1 MASPRENGSLSSSKD
16 KRKRNPEKEVAIL
29 EGALRVFGEKGFE
42 DATVAAICAQAG
54 ISEPTLYEY
63 FDSKE
68 DVLFSI
74 SELYTRREIER
85 LSELAH
91 YINDPRERVRAI
103 IQAYLEFYE
112 NNPLYTSVA
121 LLTLKGNRRYVASPA
136 YQSVREAAHALIEAF
151 QDGAQRGAFR
161 DDLDPYLVRNMI
173 LGFIEHLTIQWL
185 LVGRPKAIAKH
196 TDAIFE
202 MVMRAV
208 ESKDEDTIEVKL
220 RMNRQLAHNLLGH
233 ALHSREGDTNAV
245 HLRESDTNA
254 VHLHESDTNAVHLRE
269 SDTNDDDRGK

>member
-1 MASPRENGSLSSSKD
+1 MAIPGVDGPASSPKSK
-16 KRKRNPEKEVAIL
+16 KKRNVEKENAIL

-42 DATVAAICAQAG
+42 DATVAAICSKAG

-63 FDSKE
+63 FESKE

-74 SELYTRREIER
+74 SELYTRRELER

-91 YINDPRERVRAI
+91 YIKAPRERVRAI

-136 YQSVREAAHALIEAF
+136 YQSVREAAHTLIEVF
-151 QDGAQRGAFR
+151 RDGAQRGVFR
-161 DDLDPYLVRNMI
+161 NDLDPYLVRNMV

-185 LVGRPKAIAKH
+185 LVGRPKRIAEH
-196 TDAIFE
+196 TDTIFQ
-202 MVMRAV
+202 MVMRAI
-208 ESKDEDTIEVKL
+208 EKEDDTAIEVKL
-220 RMNRQLAHNLLGH
+220 KMSKGLARNLF
-233 ALHSREGDTNAV
+233 ADAV
-245 HLRESDTNA
+245 YRRES
-254 VHLHESDTNAVHLRE
+254 EK
-269 SDTNDDDRGK
+269 TNDDDQR

>member
-1 MASPRENGSLSSSKD
+1 MATPGENGSTSSPKN
-16 KRKRNPEKEVAIL
+16 KRKRNLEKERAIL

-42 DATVAAICAQAG
+42 DATVAAICTEAG

-63 FDSKE
+63 FESKE
-68 DVLFSI
+68 ELLFSI
-74 SELYTRREIER
+74 SELYTRRELER

-136 YQSVREAAHALIEAF
+136 YQSVREAAHRLIEVIR
-151 QDGAQRGAFR
+151 DGIERGAFR
-161 DDLDPYLVRNMI
+161 DDVDPYLVRNMV

-185 LVGRPKAIAKH
+185 LVGRPKGIAEH
-196 TDAIFE
+196 TETIFQ
-202 MVMRAV
+202 MAMRAI
-208 ESKDEDTIEVKL
+208 EKDDDETIEVKL
-220 RMNRQLAHNLLGH
+220 KMNGALAHNLFG
-233 ALHSREGDTNAV
+233 NA
-245 HLRESDTNA
+245 S
-254 VHLHESDTNAVHLRE
+254 
-269 SDTNDDDRGK
+269 G

>member
-1 MASPRENGSLSSSKD
+1 MAIPSENGSKSPSKN
-16 KRKRNPEKEVAIL
+16 KKKRNLEKQSAIL
-29 EGALRVFGEKGFE
+29 EGALRVFGERGFE
-42 DATVAAICAQAG
+42 DATVAAICAEAG

-74 SELYTRREIER
+74 SEAYTRKELER

-91 YINDPRERVRAI
+91 YIKDPRERVRAI

-136 YQSVREAAHALIEAF
+136 YQSVRDAARRLVDVIR
-151 QDGAQRGAFR
+151 DGAKCGVFR
-161 DDLDPYLVRNMI
+161 DDVDPYLVRNMV

-185 LVGRPKAIAKH
+185 LVGRPKGIAEH
-196 TDAIFE
+196 TDTIFH
-202 MVMRAV
+202 MVMRAI
-208 ESKDEDTIEVKL
+208 EREDDDTIEVKL
-220 RMNRQLAHNLLGH
+220 KVSRHLARSLLG
-233 ALHSREGDTNAV
+233 ADGGN
-245 HLRESDTNA
+245 
-254 VHLHESDTNAVHLRE
+254 
-269 SDTNDDDRGK
+269 

>member
-1 MASPRENGSLSSSKD
+1 MAMASPRENGSTNSSKNR
-16 KRKRNPEKEVAIL
+16 KKRNLEKEVSIL
-29 EGALRVFGEKGFE
+29 EGALRVFGEKGFD
-42 DATVAAICAQAG
+42 DATVAAICAEAG

-91 YINDPRERVRAI
+91 YIKDPRERVRAI

-121 LLTLKGNRRYVASPA
+121 LLTLKGNRRYVASRA
-136 YQSVREAAHALIEAF
+136 YQSVREAARALIETF
-151 QDGAQRGAFR
+151 QDGVRRGVFR
-161 DDLDPYLVRNMI
+161 DELDPYLARNMV

-185 LVGRPKAIAKH
+185 LVGRPKEIAKE

-208 ESKDEDTIEVKL
+208 DKEDDDAIEVKL
-220 RMNRQLAHNLLGH
+220 KVDRQLARDLFGG
-233 ALHSREGDTNAV
+233 GDDCN
-245 HLRESDTNA
+245 
-254 VHLHESDTNAVHLRE
+254 
-269 SDTNDDDRGK
+269 K